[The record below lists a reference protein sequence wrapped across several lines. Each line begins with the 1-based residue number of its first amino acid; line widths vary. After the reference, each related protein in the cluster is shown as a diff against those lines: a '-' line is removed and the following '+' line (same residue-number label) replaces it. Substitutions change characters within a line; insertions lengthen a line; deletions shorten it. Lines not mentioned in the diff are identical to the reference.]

1 MIDLNKQLRRN
12 CHILPR
18 FVLRCLGI
26 SVNDNESKLYKIYSY
41 VMIITGSLF
50 PWTSCHLISQNL
62 DKYDVIISGMFNVVG
77 GSAAFL
83 IIISI
88 KYNAKRLQSIFKT
101 LEELQIKWNKERW
114 GENDLYKINRLMLTA
129 IIIFY
134 TIFFSF
140 YSGTLI
146 VRIVVKDPNKWILPI
161 SDFSLFN
168 TSYSPNFEI
177 AWLYHCIAPT
187 MTGSGYCIPHFLI
200 AALIIDITIHY
211 KILKIRIK
219 NRFDI
224 ISEIR
229 TNSLISERK
238 KYQHLQEV
246 IKRTVKHHLTLI
258 NVTNELKIVGS
269 NVLLITAIASICIMT
284 FSLYYASVL
293 PMLSTAALLSYFE
306 VSAVSSTLFMLSY
319 FGTQLATASE
329 DISNTLYE
337 MDFVGLDIRFQKS
350 LLLII
355 MRSQKP
361 SWLTIGGF
369 TNLSISVY
377 AWVLRTTYS
386 YVMILRKN
394 SQVKENHAF

>member
-114 GENDLYKINRLMLTA
+114 GENDLYKINRL
-129 IIIFY
+129 
-134 TIFFSF
+134 
-140 YSGTLI
+140 
-146 VRIVVKDPNKWILPI
+146 
-161 SDFSLFN
+161 
-168 TSYSPNFEI
+168 
-177 AWLYHCIAPT
+177 
-187 MTGSGYCIPHFLI
+187 
-200 AALIIDITIHY
+200 
-211 KILKIRIK
+211 
-219 NRFDI
+219 
-224 ISEIR
+224 